1 MFEISRINQELK
13 LKTYGWKNSSLA
25 KMETILENNEKNKN
39 KVEQKEISLLV
50 HKNVREEFGF
60 TFTADNGGKWL

>member
-1 MFEISRINQELK
+1 
-13 LKTYGWKNSSLA
+13 
-25 KMETILENNEKNKN
+25 METILENNEKNKN

-60 TFTADNGGKWL
+60 TFTADNGGK